1 MGRAEDRKARQ
12 RGARRAAPGRSP
24 GDAPATGGPSAAG
37 GPAGPSAGGP
47 AGGGTGGGTGE
58 GGTPGA
64 GAASGDGG
72 RRVGRRARTAGPRRT
87 GIRRF
92 LTWKKLLGAFFGF
105 ILLGMLGFV
114 VLYLVVDIPKGNA
127 AAKIQSNV
135 FKYSDGTF
143 LARTGDLNREIV
155 DLDKVP
161 KEVQRTFV
169 AAENKSFYKD
179 SGVDLKGTARGVINT
194 LAGKGKQGGSTIT
207 QQYVKN
213 YYLTQDQTVSRK
225 LKELVISLKVDRE
238 KSKDSILAGYI
249 NTSYYGRGAYG
260 VQAAAQAYYGVD
272 AEELNVSQG
281 AYLAALLQSP
291 SSYDWTS
298 ATPTG
303 RKLVKQR
310 WNYVLDNMVE
320 EDWLPA
326 AEREAQK
333 FPVPKEPKPDPTLEG
348 QTGYLVKAAEA
359 DVEKQLVEQGLT
371 KSEAEAQ
378 LKAGGYTIT
387 LNIDRK
393 KQQQLKEAVDKK
405 LNAELEPERNKADA
419 RVQAGAVSVDP
430 RTGKVLAMY
439 GGRDYVKHFVNNAT
453 RRDYQPASTF
463 KPLILAAALEE
474 GATTQSGRPI
484 TADTIYSGRSRR
496 PVVGSDIGFAPP
508 NEDNVSYGQ
517 VDVQTAMNKSI
528 NSVFAQMGVD
538 VKMDK
543 VLEVAGRLGM
553 DTEDLP
559 AVPAQTLG
567 SMGASPLEMAGVY
580 ATLDNHGKKV
590 TPALVKSV
598 EHKDRAVDMPDPIGD
613 KVISR
618 GAADSVTSVLTGVVD
633 DGTAKASVRD
643 APNRRGQQVAG
654 KTGTSDDNKSAWFVG
669 YTPKLVT
676 SVGLFGEAPKNE
688 GKDKGRYKVR
698 RGDQASMKGAL
709 GRSRIDGGS
718 FPAQI
723 WAAYTFNASGSRT
736 RFDLDTDM
744 GSGVA
749 PPPQPTT
756 QAPPTPTTRP
766 TETKDEDDK
775 PSTKPPTPPS
785 TTPTTK
791 PPTTPTTKPPTS
803 PTTKPPTTPPTTPPP
818 STTED
823 PDDRADRSDRSDRVD
838 GRREE

>member
-1 MGRAEDRKARQ
+1 MGRAEERKARQ
-12 RGARRAAPGRSP
+12 RGARRAARGRPSD
-24 GDAPATGGPSAAG
+24 GAPATGSPSVGGPSAEGSSEGAAG
-37 GPAGPSAGGP
+37 GEPVGIGPAG
-47 AGGGTGGGTGE
+47 E
-58 GGTPGA
+58 G
-64 GAASGDGG
+64 SGG
-72 RRVGRRARTAGPRRT
+72 RAAPRARPGKSKRT

-92 LTWKKLLGAFFGF
+92 FTWKKLLGYFFGF

-127 AAKIQSNV
+127 AARLQSNV
-135 FKYSDGTF
+135 YKYSDGTIM
-143 LARTGDLNREIV
+143 ARKGDMNREIV

-161 KEVQRTFV
+161 KKVQRTFV

-179 SGVDLKGTARGVINT
+179 SGVDLKGTARGVLNT

-238 KSKDSILAGYI
+238 YSKDDILAGYI

-260 VQAAAQAYYGVD
+260 IQAAAQAYYGVD
-272 AEELNVSQG
+272 AEKLKVEQG

-303 RKLVKQR
+303 RKLVKER
-310 WNYVLDNMVE
+310 WNYVLNNMVE
-320 EDWLPA
+320 EGWLPSS
-326 AEREAQK
+326 ERDSLT
-333 FPVPKEPKPDPTLEG
+333 FPTPKEPKPAPGMKG
-348 QTGYLVKAAEA
+348 QTGYLVKAANE
-359 DVEKQLVEQGLT
+359 DLERQLVKQGYT

-378 LKAGGYTIT
+378 VEAGGYTIT

-393 KQQQLKEAVDKK
+393 KQRALEKAVDKK
-405 LNAELEPERNKADA
+405 LDSRLDEDKKKADA
-419 RVQAGAVSVDP
+419 RVQAGAASVDP
-430 RTGKVLAMY
+430 KTGAIVAMY
-439 GGRDYVKHFVNNAT
+439 GGRDYIKHYVNNAT
-453 RRDYQPASTF
+453 RTDYQPASTF

-474 GATTQSGRPI
+474 GATTQSGKPI
-484 TADTIYSGRSRR
+484 TADTVYSGRSKR
-496 PVVGSDIGFAPP
+496 PVVGSEVGFAPP

-517 VDVQTAMNKSI
+517 VTVQTAMNKSI

-543 VLEVAGRLGM
+543 VLETAGKLGM

-590 TPALVKSV
+590 TPQLVKSV
-598 EHKDRAVDMPDPIGD
+598 EHKDRTIDLPDAIGD
-613 KVISR
+613 EVISR

-633 DGTAKASVRD
+633 DGTAKRSVRD
-643 APNRRGQQVAG
+643 ASNRKGQQVAG

-676 SVGLFGEAPKNE
+676 SVGLFGELPEDE
-688 GKDKGRYKVR
+688 GKLK
-698 RGDQASMKGAL
+698 RGSQVSMKGA
-709 GRSRIDGGS
+709 GGMPRVDGGS
-718 FPAQI
+718 FPAEI
-723 WAAYTFNASGSRT
+723 WAAYTFNSTGSRSK
-736 RFDLDTDM
+736 FNLKTDM
-744 GSGVA
+744 GVGVA
-749 PPPQPTT
+749 KPPEPTT
-756 QAPPTPTTRP
+756 QAPTTPTAPP
-766 TETKDEDDK
+766 TTPDDDDE
-775 PSTKPPTPPS
+775 PSTKP
-785 TTPTTK
+785 PTTK
-791 PPTTPTTKPPTS
+791 PPTTPPPST

-818 STTED
+818 TTPTSPPPTWGIPD
-823 PDDRADRSDRSDRVD
+823 PPDEDRADRSDRSD
-838 GRREE
+838 E